1 MNVFH
6 QTGEYFR
13 MLVSFAGRAQ
23 AHDDNDLPSATIVIG
38 TVSLYRSARR
48 MSLGS

>member
-1 MNVFH
+1 MNIFH

-23 AHDDNDLPSATIVIG
+23 AHDDNDLPSAIIVIG